1 MLIEKYRVEP
11 YFDIEYI
18 EFAKE
23 EVVCHLKSL
32 YQLFYVMIS
41 YSLLVII
48 LIFVKN
54 KGNRWK
60 IL

>member
-32 YQLFYVMIS
+32 YQLFYVMI
-41 YSLLVII
+41 Y
-48 LIFVKN
+48 FKYFDKN
-54 KGNRWK
+54 PS
-60 IL
+60 IVE